1 MIGLE
6 FYSFLS
12 LLRLLAPGSLIGLLF
27 GHNTFRSARGGTM
40 KTAKD
45 ATDAY
50 DVRSLKGN

>member
-6 FYSFLS
+6 FYSVLS
-12 LLRLLAPGSLIGLLF
+12 PVRLLAPGNLIGLLF

-50 DVRSLKGN
+50 DVLSLKVN